1 MARKKKTPLQVKQQ
15 KVAAINAKQVWFK
28 DVTNWAAIFPNQ
40 LNKAGN
46 RDMKNWFYDRN
57 RSKQNASMEKGSS
70 TYVNRCAL
78 AFDIETYTVPE
89 SGNAYMYVWQF
100 LINETVVMGRTWQ
113 EFIQLLDIINH
124 YLMLGP
130 VVDNKGRC
138 TEYEC
143 KCWIANI
150 NFEFGFIK
158 HYLDIERVFAK
169 SASDLISVSTR
180 HSIIFQEALVLAGV
194 TSLKKIPK
202 VYGTPTKKMVG
213 DLEYDKPRN
222 SKTTLD
228 AKELQYCINDVVILG
243 EFWNYLLATY
253 IDQDCDMPM
262 TRTGV
267 LREHV
272 KWCCK
277 NWVTEPK
284 SYKNRLERMM
294 AIVSLIPTTYRQYL
308 ELIEYLF
315 RGGYTHANYAE
326 AGFTHEDEDIN
337 GYDYTS
343 SYPAVMLQELYPVTA
358 FKPIAFSSIDDI
370 ITHITTPVGNPGDRL
385 RNGVYGKFIFKNV
398 VARTTHSLESFSK
411 TYEYKECNKSASIY
425 AERYNAII
433 DNGRI
438 RATDQL
444 TVMLTDMDLLSYME
458 YYDFDPDVTIVE
470 AYTATFAPL
479 PDYVL
484 DGLIM
489 AYNTKATIKKTDPN
503 HDTNPEYT
511 MAKGTVN
518 AGYGMTVQ
526 KINLEDFFYD
536 GYEITNDIIAPEDIE
551 TVYRETVFGKDWLSV
566 LSAKEDLNSQY
577 IKHPSAPKTFLSP
590 FWGIW
595 VTAYARRNLLS
606 SLIVFGS
613 DGLYCDTDS
622 IYAKNIRKYKD
633 FIDKYNI
640 RARQKNKVWIDEYN
654 LKHKFDR
661 AVYDKLSDADK
672 ELYLAQTGGIL
683 FEYFEDLGE
692 FDLVNKLGNYTKF
705 KMLGAK
711 RYMKTG
717 PHRNDDGSITI
728 ETEQTVAGLPK
739 GAIVKYAE
747 SINADPYEV
756 FNNDMVIP
764 ACKNGHQYNND
775 PHDDLIIDEDGNA
788 EMMHEE
794 SSVGIFKI
802 DFSMSLTSDYME
814 LLKESVDA
822 EKRINYF
829 THERID

>member
-1 MARKKKTPLQVKQQ
+1 MARTKKTPLQVKQQ

-28 DVTNWAAIFPNQ
+28 DVTNWAAIFPEQ

-46 RDMKNWFYDRN
+46 RDMKNWFNDRN
-57 RSKQNASMEKGSS
+57 RSKQNNAMGKGSS
-70 TYVNRCAL
+70 TYINRCAL

-89 SGNAYMYVWQF
+89 SGHAYMYVWQF

-113 EFIQLLDIINH
+113 EFIQLLNIIKH

-130 VVDNKGRC
+130 VIDKKGRC
-138 TEYEC
+138 VEYEC

-158 HYLDIERVFAK
+158 HYLDIERIFAK
-169 SASDLISVSTR
+169 SASDLLSVATR
-180 HSIIFQEALVLAGV
+180 HGIIFQEALVLAGV

-213 DLEYDKPRN
+213 DLDYTKPRN
-222 SKTTLD
+222 SQTTLTD
-228 AKELQYCINDVVILG
+228 KELQYCINDVVILG

-267 LREHV
+267 LRNHV

-277 NWVTEPK
+277 KWVTEPK
-284 SYKNRLERMM
+284 SYVQRVERMM
-294 AIVSLIPTTYRQYL
+294 AIVRLIPTTYKQYI
-308 ELIEYLF
+308 ELMEYLF

-343 SYPAVMLQELYPVTA
+343 SYPAVMLQELYPVTE
-358 FKPIAFSSIDDI
+358 FKPITFNRIEDI
-370 ITHITTPVGNPGDRL
+370 VDYISTPIGNRL
-385 RNGVYGKFIFKNV
+385 RNGVYGKFIFRNV

-411 TYEYKECNKSASIY
+411 TYEYKECNKSISTY
-425 AERYNAII
+425 TDRYNAVI

-444 TVMLTDMDLLSYME
+444 TVMLTDQDLLSYME
-458 YYDFDPDVTIVE
+458 YYDFDPDVTIIE
-470 AYTATFAPL
+470 TYTALFAPL

-484 DGLIM
+484 DGLIT
-489 AYNTKATIKKTDPN
+489 AYNVKATIKKTDPN
-503 HDTNPEYT
+503 HDSNPEYT

-518 AGYGMTVQ
+518 SGYGMTVQ
-526 KINLEDFFYD
+526 KINLEEFFFD
-536 GYEITNDIIAPEDIE
+536 GYEITKDTIAPEDIE
-551 TVYRETVFGKDWLSV
+551 TVYRETVFGSNWDEIL
-566 LSAKEDLNSQY
+566 AQKEDPTAHY

-606 SLIVFGS
+606 CLINFNE
-613 DGLYCDTDS
+613 DALYCDTDS
-622 IYAKNIRKYKD
+622 IYSKHITKYKE
-633 FIDKYNI
+633 FVAKYNV
-640 RARQKNKVWIDEYN
+640 RAREKNKVWIDEYN
-654 LKHKFDR
+654 TKHNFDR
-661 AVYDKLSDADK
+661 AHYDTLTDDEKA
-672 ELYLAQTGGIL
+672 EYLEKTGGIL

-692 FDLVNKLGNYTKF
+692 FDLVNKAGNYTKF

-717 PHRNDDGSITI
+717 PHKEDTGEIVI
-728 ETEQTVAGLPK
+728 QTEQTVAGLPK
-739 GAIVKYAE
+739 GAIVKHAE
-747 SINADPYEV
+747 KLGADPYEI
-756 FNNDMVIP
+756 FNDDMCIP
-764 ACKNGHQYNND
+764 DCKNGHQYNED
-775 PHDDLIIDEDGNA
+775 PHDDLIIDEEGHA

-794 SSVGIFKI
+794 SSVGIFSI

-814 LLKESVDA
+814 LLKDTIDEQ
-822 EKRINYF
+822 KRVNFI
-829 THERID
+829 TRERID

>member
-1 MARKKKTPLQVKQQ
+1 MARTKKTPLQVMQQ
-15 KVAAINAKQVWFK
+15 KVAAINATQVWFK

-57 RSKQNASMEKGSS
+57 RSKQNASMQKGST
-70 TYVNRCAL
+70 TYISRCAL

-113 EFIQLLDIINH
+113 EFIQLLGIIRQQ
-124 YLMLGP
+124 LMLGV
-130 VVDNKGRC
+130 VVDKKGRA
-138 TEYEC
+138 TEFEC

-150 NFEFGFIK
+150 NFEFNFMK
-158 HYLDIERVFAK
+158 HYLDIERIFAK
-169 SASDLISVSTR
+169 SASDLMNVATR
-180 HSIIFQEALVLAGV
+180 QGIIFQEALVLAGV

-213 DLEYDKPRN
+213 DLDYTKPRN
-222 SKTTLD
+222 SKTPLTQ
-228 AKELQYCINDVVILG
+228 KEIQYCINDVVILG

-277 NWVTEPK
+277 KWVTESS
-284 SYKNRLERMM
+284 SYTQQLNRMM
-294 AIVSLIPTTYRQYL
+294 AIVRLLPTSYKQYIDL
-308 ELIEYLF
+308 MEYLF
-315 RGGYTHANYAE
+315 RGGYTHANFAE
-326 AGFTHEDEDIN
+326 AGKTIEDEEIN

-343 SYPAVMLQELYPVTA
+343 SYPAVMLQELYPVTE
-358 FKPIAFSSIDDI
+358 FKPITFNSLDEIVKYISA
-370 ITHITTPVGNPGDRL
+370 PVGSRQ

-398 VARTTHSLESFSK
+398 VAKTTHSIESFSK
-411 TYEYKECNKSASIY
+411 TYEYKECNKSVSVY
-425 AERYNAII
+425 TEKYNAVI

-444 TVMLTDMDLLSYME
+444 TVMLTDQDILSYIE

-470 AYTATFAPL
+470 AYSALFAPL
-479 PDYVL
+479 PAYVL

-503 HDTNPEYT
+503 HDSNPEYT
-511 MAKGTVN
+511 MSKGTVN

-526 KINLEDFFYD
+526 KINLEEFFYD
-536 GYEITNDIIAPEDIE
+536 GYEIVSGEIAPDEIE
-551 TVYRETVFGKDWLSV
+551 FTYMQTMFGKNWDEV
-566 LSAKEDLNSQY
+566 LAQKDNMGMR
-577 IKHPSAPKTFLSP
+577 IVKHPSAPKTFLSP

-606 SLIVFGS
+606 CLIVFGE
-613 DGLYCDTDS
+613 DGLYSDTDS
-622 IYAKNIRKYKD
+622 IYAKNVSKYKD
-633 FIDKYNI
+633 FVKQYNI

-654 LKHKFDR
+654 LKHGFDR
-661 AVYDKLSDADK
+661 AYYDSLPDDFTKSQYLSS
-672 ELYLAQTGGIL
+672 THGIL

-692 FDLVNKLGNYTKF
+692 FDLVNKAGNYTKF

-711 RYMKTG
+711 RYLKTG
-717 PHRNDDGSITI
+717 PHKEDDGTISIV
-728 ETEQTVAGLPK
+728 TEQTVAGLPK

-756 FNNDMVIP
+756 FNNDMCIP
-764 ACKNGHQYNND
+764 ACKNGHIYNND
-775 PHDDLIIDEDGNA
+775 PHDDLITDEFNNS

-814 LLKESVDA
+814 LLKEAVDG
-822 EKRINYF
+822 EKRINYI